1 MIVKYHSGL
10 SSAVDWKIR
19 QEKLNVQRSSV
30 ANQLQEEESLATE
43 HQFFETPVK
52 SLHVQSSP
60 VCSAT
65 NLSEEFPDQDISQ
78 VLDSNMLTTSPATFL
93 LFGEVSVHRL

>member
-1 MIVKYHSGL
+1 M
-10 SSAVDWKIR
+10 DWKIR
-19 QEKLNVQRSSV
+19 QEKLNVQRSSLP
-30 ANQLQEEESLATE
+30 NQLQEEESVATE
-43 HQFFETPVK
+43 HQFFETPKK
-52 SLHVQSSP
+52 SLNVQQSSP
-60 VCSAT
+60 MCSAT